1 MAVGKIGPFDV
12 SKDNWDTYVDRLDQ
26 YFIAN
31 NVKSEL
37 KIATLITVVGNSAY
51 ELMVNLC
58 TPVKPATK
66 TYDELVA
73 VMKGHLN
80 PKPSML
86 TERFK
91 FRQRIQK
98 PGENV
103 ATYFSEL
110 KRLSKDCSF
119 TAESLKEN
127 MRDQFV
133 CGLVNDDIR
142 QKLFTE
148 EDGISIDKAYR
159 LALAMEAAETNAA
172 LVEDGTRRG
181 IGGSAAETASVTVHK
196 VGQDGG
202 NGKRGAFR
210 GGGGGYRPAAGRNT
224 RSAHNSRRSGS
235 GGPTIASGAD
245 YNLPQ
250 AGTQKEACNVCGGKH
265 DVDTCKFKK
274 YVCRVCMQ
282 EGHLRRMCPKLG
294 KNNFVYNWREG
305 GVYKSSDSESDEF
318 QIL

>member
-1 MAVGKIGPFDV
+1 MAVGKIGAFDV
-12 SKDNWDTYVDRLDQ
+12 SKDNWGTYVDRLDQ

-86 TERFK
+86 AERFK

-224 RSAHNSRRSGS
+224 PHNSRRSGS
-235 GGPTIASGAD
+235 GGGPTIASGAD

-265 DVDTCKFKK
+265 DADTCKFKK